1 MRSTAPWSGSLAIRG
16 FSLIYKIARLS
27 RSRSCWV
34 MPGNAFATAPDGA
47 YQLIVLDAFS
57 SDALPVHLLSRE
69 AIRLYRAKLA
79 RGALLLFN
87 LSNRYLDLDPVIG
100 RQAGDAGLVCRVC
113 YDLDLSDDEK
123 RAGKQARSGP

>member
-1 MRSTAPWSGSLAIRG
+1 MPSPASAGRFTRSTPPWSGSPAIRG
-16 FSLIYKIARLS
+16 SSLIYEIARRKQS
-27 RSRSCWV
+27 TSFWA
-34 MPGNAFATAPDGA
+34 MPGNAFNGAPDNA

-79 RGALLLFN
+79 PGGLLLFN

-100 RQAGDAGLVCRVC
+100 RQAGDAGLACRVC
-113 YDLDLSDDEK
+113 YDLTCE
-123 RAGKQARSGP
+123 RR